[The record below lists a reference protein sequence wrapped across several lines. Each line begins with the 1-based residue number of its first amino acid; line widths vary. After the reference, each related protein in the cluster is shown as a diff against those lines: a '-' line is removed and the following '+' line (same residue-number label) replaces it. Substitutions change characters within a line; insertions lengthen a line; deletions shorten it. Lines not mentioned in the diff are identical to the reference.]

1 MPFTPPHTFQDG
13 EPLTEE
19 VLNANPEAIAVF
31 VNALEDAIE
40 GQSTD
45 IEDLES
51 RVTNLEEGGG
61 GGGGGGVEEGT
72 YTPTLYIDGDPED
85 INITGELEGY
95 YTKVGNFVT
104 AKIVAGKNAGVIHPE
119 FDDYEAKLGMSL
131 PVPCAHPI
139 GSNVGYATLYFD
151 DGQGESYSVWSHF
164 FRAIITGED
173 LVEFVGDEDWLA
185 ASLLQVLD
193 DPEYIAEGAV
203 TFTFTYEAAPE
214 PEPEPEGE

>member
-45 IEDLES
+45 IEDLDS

-61 GGGGGGVEEGT
+61 GGGGGGGDVEDGT
-72 YTPTLYIDGDPED
+72 YTPTLYLDGDPED
-85 INITGELEGY
+85 ISITGELEGY
-95 YTKVGNFVT
+95 YTKVGNLVT
-104 AKIVAGKNAGVIHPE
+104 AKVVAGKNAGIIHPG
-119 FDDYEAKLGMSL
+119 FDGYEVRFGMSL
-131 PVPCAHPI
+131 PVPCAYPI
-139 GSNVGYATLYFD
+139 GSNVGYATIYFA
-151 DGQGESYSVWSHF
+151 DGGGSPWFEF
-164 FRAIITGED
+164 FSAFITGED
-173 LVEFVGDEDWLA
+173 LVEFNGREFWLD
-185 ASLLQVLD
+185 ASLLQALD
-193 DPEYIAEGAV
+193 DTEYFAEVAV

-214 PEPEPEGE
+214 ED